1 MTDDNAPHVIT
12 AEHVIYH
19 FTPEMEAK
27 WRVQAGSRVEIHCI
41 DGLGGTIQ
49 TEDDLYEAVDYDH
62 VNDATGPIFVE
73 GAEPGDILAFTI
85 DAIDVESDQGCT
97 LLIPGFGLHPDR
109 VVKAATRISP
119 VQADT
124 VLVLGRFSVPLR
136 PMLGTIGVAPREGR
150 WNTVTPHDHGGNL
163 DTSDVRAGVRVLFPV
178 SQPGALLAMGDAKAV
193 MGDGEV
199 CSTGVEVPVKVTGRL
214 DVLRGRSI
222 PRPMIETETE
232 WMTIGSADEYLDAC
246 RLANGDM
253 VDLLVDAHGLSWDDA
268 YVLSSAAS
276 SLRVSQVVDPLLTVR
291 CCIAKHF
298 IVSLFDSLERVDL
311 TGAEEVL
318 ARPLKGC

>member
-1 MTDDNAPHVIT
+1 MSKSNSVHVIT

-19 FTPEMEAK
+19 FTVDMEPR
-27 WRVQAGSRVEIHCI
+27 WHVPAGSDVEIHCI

-62 VNDATGPIFVE
+62 VNDATGPIFVD
-73 GAEPGDILAFTI
+73 GATPGDILAFTI

-97 LLIPGFGLHPDR
+97 LLIPDFGLHPDR
-109 VVKAATRISP
+109 VERPATRISP
-119 VQADT
+119 VRGGS
-124 VLVLGRFSVPLR
+124 VLVLGRFEVPAR
-136 PMLGTIGVAPREGR
+136 PMLGTIGVAPREGS

-178 SQPGALLAMGDAKAV
+178 NQPGALLAMGDAKAV

-199 CSTGVEVPVKVTGRL
+199 CSTGVEVPVKVTGRV

-232 WMTIGSADEYLDAC
+232 WMTIGSAEDYLDAC

-253 VDLLVDAHGLSWDDA
+253 VDLLSEAQGLSWEDA

-291 CCIAKHF
+291 CCIAKDF
-298 IVSLFDSLERVDL
+298 VAPLFDRLEKVTVAPPAD
-311 TGAEEVL
+311 AE
-318 ARPLKGC
+318 